1 MAKRLLH
8 ALLLLALVLPAGCR
22 APWNEAKAQ
31 KARQDATAI
40 LHSLREPDMLRYRA
54 LTLPPVERQRLQRE
68 WPHIRQ
74 RLALDASEQ
83 ASFDKLLLR
92 FTEPQA
98 EVHLQ
103 RDLNAK
109 IKPLKSEIDSK
120 WPLMQSSLTLL
131 LQGWIETNSQLSVSE
146 KAHGKALA
154 KAIVEQ
160 MPAEWLQDKALRA
173 RAFEQMVK
181 IARDSGIRD
190 YRHYSSLGYVD
201 FHRRMS
207 VFLDGLKELGKIYG
221 LDWDAGQARLQVTV
235 VKQSGNTATVRIR
248 YPLGKKWVEFPM
260 DMIERNGQWFDASA
274 TALLQDTL
282 AEP

>member
-1 MAKRLLH
+1 MATRLMS
-8 ALLLLALVLPAGCR
+8 AVLLLALLALVGCGAVR
-22 APWNEAKAQ
+22 DPAKAA

-40 LHSLREPDMLRYRA
+40 LHSLQKPDMLRYRA
-54 LTLPPVERQRLQRE
+54 LTLPPAERQRLQQE
-68 WPHIRQ
+68 WPQIRR
-74 RLALDASEQ
+74 RLALDAGEQ
-83 ASFDKLLLR
+83 ANFDKLLLR

-98 EVHLQ
+98 EAHLQ

-120 WPLMQSSLTLL
+120 WPLMQVSLTLL
-131 LQGWIETNSQLSVSE
+131 MQGWIESNNQLSASE
-146 KAHGKALA
+146 KAHGKALV

-160 MPAEWLQDKALRA
+160 MPADWLQDKVLRE
-173 RAFEQMVK
+173 RAFAQMVR
-181 IARDSGIRD
+181 IARDSGVRD
-190 YRHYSSLGYVD
+190 YRQYSSLGYVD

-207 VFLDGLKELGKIYG
+207 GFLGGLKTLGKIYG
-221 LDWDAGQARLQVTV
+221 LDWNAGQARLDITV
-235 VKQSGNTATVRIR
+235 IKQSGNTATVRVR

-274 TALLQDTL
+274 AALLHDTL